1 METIQCEYCNKI
13 TTKIN
18 LKRHQNTKLCRNKQ
32 LNLDIKLEIKE
43 YKCEYCNKLFNRLD
57 DKNDHELKCQF
68 KDMYYKLSNKILEK
82 EKELEQ
88 KNKELEIKDEI
99 IKQKDNDIEYFK
111 TQLQIY
117 RPNINYTNYQD
128 NSNVTNN
135 ITINNNIN
143 INFSDIQ
150 NHLDKFNIHV
160 LSDQS
165 SLIKFIMPIFENKV
179 KLINE
184 CKQIMSFYMNDK
196 MINDIKC
203 KVFLSNTAGQ
213 LTDIS
218 DKICIEGK
226 NNKLL
231 SDTIVKNACINNK
244 LLNDIS
250 TEEGMKNG
258 IRKKNPMILVHEIIK
273 YLKEN
278 NIIDIKGV

>member
-1 METIQCEYCNKI
+1 MEKIKCEYCNKI
-13 TTKIN
+13 TTKLN
-18 LKRHQNTKLCRNKQ
+18 LKRHQNTKECRNKQ
-32 LNLDIKLEIKE
+32 LNKDIILEIKE
-43 YKCEYCNKLFNRLD
+43 YKCKYCEMLFNRLD
-57 DKNDHELKCQF
+57 KKTVHELNCQF
-68 KDMYYKLSNKILEK
+68 KDMYYKLSNKIIEK
-82 EKELEQ
+82 EKELE
-88 KNKELEIKDEI
+88 LRDEI
-99 IKQKDNDIEYFK
+99 IKQKDNDINYFK
-111 TQLQIY
+111 NQLQIY
-117 RPNINYTNYQD
+117 RPNIINND
-128 NSNVTNN
+128 NSNNNITNN

-143 INFSDIQ
+143 INFSDIR

-218 DKICIEGK
+218 DKICVEGK

-244 LLNDIS
+244 LLNSIS
-250 TEEGMKNG
+250 TEEGIKNG